1 MIFLPKKMTIGVFV
15 LLLTSAITAYAN
27 PSITPGT
34 ALDIRIFGVPGQEQ
48 STFNGLRSV
57 DPSGFLYLPHLDE
70 GIKASGLS
78 SAALARKIEKAYI
91 NAEIYTNPRISIISH
106 KDEEAQKIDRQVI
119 TVGGRVSSPGPVAY
133 VRGMT
138 LFNAV
143 AAAGGVDAFGSDKRV
158 KLIRK
163 GKVSQYNIKE
173 SVEHMN
179 IPVYPGD
186 TINVPQKTVW
196 GN

>member
-1 MIFLPKKMTIGVFV
+1 MMFLPKKMKLGVFAMLV
-15 LLLTSAITAYAN
+15 TFMSTALAN
-27 PSITPGT
+27 SNITPGT
-34 ALDIRIFGVPGQEQ
+34 ALDIRIFGVPNQEQ
-48 STFNGLRSV
+48 ASFNGVRAV
-57 DPSGFLYLPHLDE
+57 DPNGLLFLPFLEE
-70 GIKASGLS
+70 GIQAGGLS
-78 SAALARKIEKAYI
+78 SAALARKIEKAYKS
-91 NAEIYTNPRISIISH
+91 AEIYSNPRISIISH
-106 KDEEAQKIDRQVI
+106 KDEEAQKIDKQLI
-119 TVGGRVSSPGPVAY
+119 TVGGRVNRPGPVPY

-163 GKVSQYNIKE
+163 DKISQYDIKN
-173 SVEHMN
+173 SVKDMN
-179 IPVYPGD
+179 TPVYPGD